1 MRSLLKRVLGIHA
14 PPSPEIAAYGRLKA
28 KGFTPDRIIDV
39 GAYEGDWTRL
49 VRGVFD
55 KSPVTMIEAQEGKKA
70 ALEAVCRELP
80 GVTLVSALL
89 APTSGSQVPFY
100 EMETGSSM
108 RAENSNV
115 AREEKLMTTQ
125 TLDEAAGQDGE
136 RLFIKIDVQ
145 GAELDVLS
153 GGLNIL
159 ERCEVVQL
167 ETALLPYNDGAPQI
181 AEVFVQMEK
190 WGFSPYDF
198 AGFIRPNG
206 TDLVQTDVIF
216 VRTASALRPSHFTF

>member
-28 KGFTPDRIIDV
+28 KGFTPGRIIDV

-49 VRGVFD
+49 VRGVFET
-55 KSPVTMIEAQEGKKA
+55 SPVTMIEAQEGKKA

-80 GVTLVSALL
+80 GVTPVSALL
-89 APTSGSQVPFY
+89 GPTGGSQVPFY

-115 AREEKLMTTQ
+115 ARHEKLMTTQ
-125 TLDEAAGQDGE
+125 TLDEAAGQNGE
-136 RLFIKIDVQ
+136 KLFIKIDVQ

-153 GGLNIL
+153 GGLKIL
-159 ERCEVVQL
+159 ERCDVVQL
-167 ETALLPYNDGAPQI
+167 ETALLPYNEGAPQI

-206 TDLVQTDVIF
+206 IDLVQTDVIF
-216 VRTASALRPSHFTF
+216 VRTASALRPLHFTF